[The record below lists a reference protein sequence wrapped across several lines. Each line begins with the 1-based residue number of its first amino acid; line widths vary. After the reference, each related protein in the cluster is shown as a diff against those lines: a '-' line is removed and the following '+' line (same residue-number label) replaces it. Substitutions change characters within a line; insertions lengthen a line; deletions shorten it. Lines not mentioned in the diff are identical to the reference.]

1 MSQTTLDDD
10 ELFGEAAEEIRDDVE
25 THLDA
30 ATAELPAPDTI
41 WDVESENTLGVLNA
55 VRSALDVGDARE
67 ELRDAKKWFTMG
79 ERADAFEDASDLE
92 ERIDAVETLLQDVE
106 ETAETVG
113 ELTATIPDLKGRLED
128 VTDDE

>member
-10 ELFGEAAEEIRDDVE
+10 ELFGEAAEEIREDVE

-30 ATAELPAPDTI
+30 ATAEFPDPATI

-55 VRSALDVGDARE
+55 VRSALDVGDARA
-67 ELRDAKKWFTMG
+67 ELRDAKKWYTMG

-92 ERIDAVETLLQDVE
+92 ERIDAVETLLADIE
-106 ETAETVG
+106 DTAESVG
-113 ELTATIPDLKGRLED
+113 ELTATIPDLKGRLEEFEGD
-128 VTDDE
+128 A